1 MQRNVNNVALSCDT
15 WSEFKTY
22 EYSHPLISF
31 LPSFLFPPFFH
42 RFSLRAKKKK
52 NKRKKKR
59 ERKERIDGRYL
70 KKKKKKVRG
79 IANAG
84 GGGGG
89 GGKNR
94 NAGRKIHG
102 IRNTCF
108 SGIRDTRTVGRSNFL
123 ALLVGKRRQ
132 VISS

>member
-31 LPSFLFPPFFH
+31 LPSFFPPFFIDSPYE
-42 RFSLRAKKKK
+42 RKKK

-70 KKKKKKVRG
+70 KKEKKSAWYRERG
-79 IANAG
+79 G
-84 GGGGG
+84 RGRGRREKPQC
-89 GGKNR
+89 GKE
-94 NAGRKIHG
+94 
-102 IRNTCF
+102 NTWNSKYMF
-108 SGIRDTRTVGRSNFL
+108 LGYTRYAHGRSEQFSC
-123 ALLVGKRRQ
+123 ALGG
-132 VISS
+132 

>member
-31 LPSFLFPPFFH
+31 LPSFLFSPL
-42 RFSLRAKKKK
+42 FSSVLLTSEKK

>member
-42 RFSLRAKKKK
+42 RFSLRAKKK
-52 NKRKKKR
+52 NKRKKK
-59 ERKERIDGRYL
+59 ERKKGTNRRTL
-70 KKKKKKVRG
+70 FKKKKKKVRG

>member
-52 NKRKKKR
+52 QTKKKKRKKGTNRQTLFKKRKKKCVVSRTRGEGEGEEGKTAMR
-59 ERKERIDGRYL
+59 E
-70 KKKKKKVRG
+70 
-79 IANAG
+79 
-84 GGGGG
+84 
-89 GGKNR
+89 GKYMEFE
-94 NAGRKIHG
+94 IHVSRVYE
-102 IRNTCF
+102 IRAR
-108 SGIRDTRTVGRSNFL
+108 SVGAIFLRSWW
-123 ALLVGKRRQ
+123 VKDDR
-132 VISS
+132 

>member
-31 LPSFLFPPFFH
+31 LPSFFPPFFIDSPYE
-42 RFSLRAKKKK
+42 RKKK

>member
-52 NKRKKKR
+52 TNEKKKRKKGTNR
-59 ERKERIDGRYL
+59 RTL
-70 KKKKKKVRG
+70 FKKKKKKVRG

>member
-52 NKRKKKR
+52 QTKKKKRKKGTNRRTLFKKKEKKSAWYR
-59 ERKERIDGRYL
+59 ERGGRGRGRREKPQCGKENTWNSKYMFLGYTRY
-70 KKKKKKVRG
+70 
-79 IANAG
+79 A
-84 GGGGG
+84 
-89 GGKNR
+89 
-94 NAGRKIHG
+94 H
-102 IRNTCF
+102 
-108 SGIRDTRTVGRSNFL
+108 GRSEQFSC
-123 ALLVGKRRQ
+123 ALGG
-132 VISS
+132 

>member
-15 WSEFKTY
+15 WSEFKSY

-42 RFSLRAKKKK
+42 RFSLRAKKK
-52 NKRKKKR
+52 NKRKKKK
-59 ERKERIDGRYL
+59 RKKGTNRRTL
-70 KKKKKKVRG
+70 FKKKKKKVRG

>member
-31 LPSFLFPPFFH
+31 LPFSPLF
-42 RFSLRAKKKK
+42 SSVLLTSEKK

-108 SGIRDTRTVGRSNFL
+108 SDIRDTRTVGRSNFL